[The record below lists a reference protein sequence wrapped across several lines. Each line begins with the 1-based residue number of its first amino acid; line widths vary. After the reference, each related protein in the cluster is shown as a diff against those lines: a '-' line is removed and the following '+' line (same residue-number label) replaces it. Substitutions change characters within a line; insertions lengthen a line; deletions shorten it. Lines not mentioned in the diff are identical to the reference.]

1 MPFKYYT
8 IFPNPPQTASA
19 VMIEQFQALVK
30 EQGQVSTDSFDIYEE
45 SVFAS
50 GSYVKM
56 NVRVVAGT
64 DVSTGTKL
72 GDDYKHLLFYNDI
85 SHPVTVGMQ
94 YFFDSNYWTGIN
106 CENIKSL
113 TSSITVRRCNTVL
126 KWMSGSSIMEQPA
139 IIDYDFKNPRFDTPQ
154 SDAVVPQAYIRVY
167 CQQNS
172 KTETITPNQRFLFGN
187 PNNWTCFRVLA
198 VRNFLNQE
206 TLDNTSSK
214 LMVLEVQEYQ
224 GKSDNDDLVNGIA
237 DRYAYTVSGSSSAVN
252 NVVVEPANGYVLE
265 GSTQVFDARLYSGS
279 TILSGS
285 FIFSV
290 SGSMVPLDH
299 YTFSQLT
306 ANTFSVTNNE
316 IYLDYPL
323 NILCSGSSGSRI
335 FPVSLR
341 GAW

>member
-8 IFPNPPQTASA
+8 VFPNPPQTASA
-19 VMIEQFQALVK
+19 VMIEQFQALLK
-30 EQGQVSTDSFDIYEE
+30 EQGTVSTDSYDIYEE

-56 NVRVVAGT
+56 NVRVTGAT
-64 DVSTGTKL
+64 DPVTQEKV
-72 GDDYKHLLFYNDI
+72 GDDWKRILFYNDI
-85 SHPVTVGMQ
+85 YHPVSVGMQ
-94 YFFDSNYWTGIN
+94 YQFDNSVWLGIN

-113 TSSITVRRCNTVL
+113 TSSITVRRCNNVL
-126 KWMSGSSIMEQPA
+126 RWCSGSTILEQPA
-139 IIDYDFKNPRFDTPQ
+139 CIDYSFKNPRFDIPKN
-154 SDAVVPQAYIRVY
+154 DVVTEQAYIRVY

-187 PNNWTCFRVLA
+187 PNNWTPFRVLA
-198 VRNFLNQE
+198 TRNFLNQE
-206 TLDNTSSK
+206 TMDNTSSR
-214 LMVLEVQEYQ
+214 LMVLEIQEYQ

-279 TILSGS
+279 TVLSGS
-285 FIFSV
+285 FVFSV
-290 SGSMVPLDH
+290 SGSMVPIDH
-299 YTFSQLT
+299 YAFSSLT

-316 IYLDYPL
+316 MYLDYPL
-323 NILCSGSSGSRI
+323 NVLCSGSSGSRV

>member
-1 MPFKYYT
+1 MKYYPLY
-8 IFPNPPQTASA
+8 PNPPASA
-19 VMIEQFQALVK
+19 SAILIEQFQADLTELFSVASD
-30 EQGQVSTDSFDIYEE
+30 VFDIQEE
-45 SVFAS
+45 IVFAS
-50 GSYVKM
+50 GSYV
-56 NVRVVAGT
+56 NETVRVTSAIDPLT
-64 DVSTGTKL
+64 SEKL
-72 GDDYKHLLFYNDI
+72 GDDFKRILFKDI
-85 SHPVTVGMQ
+85 NHVTGVGRKFSFSQ
-94 YFFDSNYWTGIN
+94 NIWLTIN
-106 CENIKSL
+106 SELIKSL
-113 TSSITVRRCNTVL
+113 TASATVRRCNNTL
-126 KWMSGSSIMEQPA
+126 RWMSGSSIMTEECS
-139 IIDYDFKNPRFDTPQ
+139 IDYSFKNPRFDIPKN
-154 SDAVVPQAYIRVY
+154 DVVTEQAYIRVY

-187 PNNWTCFRVLA
+187 PNNWTTFRVLA

-279 TILSGS
+279 TVLSGS
-285 FIFSV
+285 FVFSV
-290 SGSMVPLDH
+290 SGSMVPIDH
-299 YTFSQLT
+299 YAFSSLT

-316 IYLDYPL
+316 MYLDYPL
-323 NILCSGSSGSRI
+323 NVLCSGSSGSRV

>member
-1 MPFKYYT
+1 MGYKYYQAGIPT
-8 IFPNPPQTASA
+8 LPTSAS
-19 VMIEQFQALVK
+19 QAWLNDFDAQLSYQW
-30 EQGQVSTDSFDIYEE
+30 ENSTDVYTIKEE
-45 SVFAS
+45 KTFAS
-50 GSYVKM
+50 GSYI
-56 NVRVVAGT
+56 
-64 DVSTGTKL
+64 DVSVRINRGINSYTGAKL
-72 GDDYKHLLFYNDI
+72 GDDFKTILFKDRNHNVDI
-85 SHPVTVGMQ
+85 GLK
-94 YFFDSNYWTGIN
+94 YLYDSSYWITIN
-106 CENIKSL
+106 TEKLKNLGCSV
-113 TSSITVRRCNTVL
+113 TVRRANNCL
-126 KWMSGSSIMEQPA
+126 RWMSGSTIMTEEA
-139 IIDYDFKNPRFDTPQ
+139 CVEYDFKNPRFDIPKN
-154 SDAVVPQAYIRVY
+154 DVVTEQAYIRVY

-187 PNNWTCFRVLA
+187 PNNWTTFRVLA

-279 TILSGS
+279 TVLSGS
-285 FIFSV
+285 FVFSV
-290 SGSMVPLDH
+290 SGSMVPIDH
-299 YTFSQLT
+299 YAFSSLT

-316 IYLDYPL
+316 MYLDYPL
-323 NILCSGSSGSRI
+323 NVLCSGSSGSRV